1 MIEDLFPVALYH
13 EQLTLDTD
21 AIANYCLD
29 LKKNT
34 PGVEASNVG
43 GWQSPLLTGTP
54 EPLKD
59 LFTAIDTHAEKYQE
73 VLQYKHPLKIDGLWI
88 NINRDKDYNV
98 EHTHPNVVM
107 AGVFHIKT
115 PPLDKNDGALK
126 FTHPLGQILE
136 YDWPYDSLKET
147 NRYNTTKWFVN
158 PIVNQLLLF
167 PGWINHMVV
176 PHKNK
181 DEERISISFNLNPKL
196 LCFLP

>member
-1 MIEDLFPVALYH
+1 MIEDLFPVPLYH
-13 EQLTLDTD
+13 EQLNLDTD

-73 VLQYKHPLKIDGLWI
+73 VLQYKHPLKIDNLWA
-88 NINRDKDYNV
+88 NINGDKDYNV
-98 EHTHPNVVM
+98 EHTHTNVVM
-107 AGVFHIKT
+107 AGVFYIQA

-126 FTHPLGQILE
+126 FKHPLGQILE
-136 YDWPYDSLKET
+136 YDWPYNSLKET
-147 NRYNTTKWFVN
+147 NRYNTTNWFVK

-167 PGWINHMVV
+167 PGWINHTVV

-196 LCFLP
+196 LSFLP